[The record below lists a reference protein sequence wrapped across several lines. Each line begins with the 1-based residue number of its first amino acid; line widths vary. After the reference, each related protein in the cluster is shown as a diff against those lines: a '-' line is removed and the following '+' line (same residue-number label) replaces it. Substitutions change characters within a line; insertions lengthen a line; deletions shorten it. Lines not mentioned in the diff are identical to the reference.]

1 MPTVTTNDGVQI
13 AYRSFGEGP
22 RPVILVHGWKVS
34 GALYDDLLSA
44 LDLAGLRVL
53 VHDLRGTG
61 LSDKPTEGYGI
72 QRFAEDILAIADA
85 EGLGAFVVVGHSM
98 GGQVA
103 QWLAAH
109 HADRI
114 AGAVLLCPVP
124 ASGLALPDEMVAFF
138 RSAADSRDAQRGI
151 ITNVSRELSPAAI
164 DRLVEDAQRTAP
176 AAIRLGFEAWR
187 TGGFADALSQVRAP
201 TLVIGSDD
209 PAMPVD
215 LLRAEIVAKIAGA
228 RLAVLPGPG
237 HYLPVERPR
246 ETAALLNAFLC
257 ALRP

>member
-1 MPTVTTNDGVQI
+1 MPTVTTNDGAQI

-22 RPVILVHGWKVS
+22 RTVILVHGWKVS
-34 GALYDDLLSA
+34 GAVYDDMLSA

-53 VHDLRGTG
+53 VPDLRGAG
-61 LSDKPTEGYGI
+61 GSSKPKEGYGI

-85 EGLGAFVVVGHSM
+85 ERLGSFVVVGHSM
-98 GGQVA
+98 GGQIA

-109 HADRI
+109 HPDRI

-124 ASGLALPDEMVAFF
+124 ASGLPLPDEMVAVF
-138 RSAADSRDAQRGI
+138 RAAAQSHEAQRGI

-164 DRLVEDAQRTAP
+164 DKLVADAASTSP
-176 AAIRLGFEAWR
+176 DAILLGFEAWR
-187 TGGFADALSQVRAP
+187 AGGFAGALSQVRAP
-201 TLVIGSDD
+201 TLVVGTDD
-209 PAMPVD
+209 PAVPVD
-215 LLRAEIVAKIAGA
+215 LLRAEIVSKIAGA

-237 HYLPVERPR
+237 HYVHVERPR